1 MLTAEVANRAHA
13 TTRPPS
19 GRVDMRSTTEG
30 IHIAVCACT
39 CRRPVGL
46 AALLEALARQR
57 FVRRTPPR
65 LSIVIVDNE
74 GSEQARGLCDRFGCA
89 ADIPIR
95 YVHETTR
102 GISYARNRCLDE
114 VAADCNFIAMID
126 DDEIP
131 DPDWLERL
139 LEAQEHSGADVVEGR
154 VVPVFPEGAP
164 DWIVR
169 GRYFGWHH
177 VLNNAHRPGQQ
188 IYPELEEART
198 SNVLIR
204 YAVVRDLDLR
214 FDPRFTLT
222 GGEDIVFFR
231 AIQSAGH
238 RIVYAPDA
246 RVRETIPLKRTTL
259 RYLWQQWYRVGA
271 NSRSKRPIRWRPN
284 ATLKRRFMWKWHR
297 SGCALLADGVA
308 MLIGALLRGRT
319 DVGHLVPGILHVA
332 QGLGRASSA
341 IGIRYEHYRDDDV
354 EDRAP
359 SHLGRSMHR

>member
-1 MLTAEVANRAHA
+1 M
-13 TTRPPS
+13 
-19 GRVDMRSTTEG
+19 STLER
-30 IHIAVCACT
+30 IHIAICACT
-39 CRRPVGL
+39 YRRPAGL

-57 FVRRTPPR
+57 FVRRTAPR
-65 LSIVIVDNE
+65 LSVVIVDNE
-74 GSEQARGLCDRFGCA
+74 GSEQARQLCDQFGSA
-89 ADIPIR
+89 ADIPIW
-95 YVHETTR
+95 YVHEPTR

-114 VAADCNFIAMID
+114 VAADCDFIAMID

-131 DPDWLERL
+131 DPDWIEQL
-139 LEAQEHSGADVVEGR
+139 LEAQEYSGADVVEGR
-154 VVPVFPEGAP
+154 VVPVFPDGAP
-164 DWIVR
+164 DWIVQ
-169 GRYFGWHH
+169 GRYFSFHH
-177 VLNNAHRPGQQ
+177 ALNSAHVPGEKV
-188 IYPELEEART
+188 YPQLDEART
-198 SNVLIR
+198 NNVLIR
-204 YAVVRDLDLR
+204 CAVVRELGLR
-214 FDPRFTLT
+214 FDPRLTLT

-231 AIQSAGH
+231 AIRSAGY

-284 ATLKRRFMWKWHR
+284 ATLKRRFMWKWHS

-319 DVGHLVPGILHVA
+319 DLGHLVPGILHLA

-354 EDRAP
+354 EDRAS
-359 SHLGRSMHR
+359 SHLGRFMHR